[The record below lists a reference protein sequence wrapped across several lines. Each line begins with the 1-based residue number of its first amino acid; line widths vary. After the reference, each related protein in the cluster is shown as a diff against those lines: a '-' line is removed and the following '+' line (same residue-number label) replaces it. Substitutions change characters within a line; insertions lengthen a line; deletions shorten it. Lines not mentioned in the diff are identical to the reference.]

1 MFRLNLS
8 VTRIILKGENMD
20 TDMKWV
26 VILCVLFI
34 GVPLLGM
41 GWSEHK
47 RSECK
52 LEAIKASMPA
62 DDITKV
68 CGK

>member
-1 MFRLNLS
+1 
-8 VTRIILKGENMD
+8 MD
-20 TDMKWV
+20 SDMKWV
-26 VILCVLFI
+26 VILVVAVI

-41 GWSEHK
+41 GWSEHQQSQC
-47 RSECK
+47 R

>member
-1 MFRLNLS
+1 VL
-8 VTRIILKGENMD
+8 
-20 TDMKWV
+20 
-26 VILCVLFI
+26 LCAAFI

-47 RSECK
+47 QSQCR
-52 LEAIKASMPA
+52 LEAIKAQMLA
-62 DDITKV
+62 DDIIKV

>member
-1 MFRLNLS
+1 
-8 VTRIILKGENMD
+8 MD

-26 VILCVLFI
+26 VLLCVAFI
-34 GVPLLGM
+34 GVPMIGLALNDYQQ
-41 GWSEHK
+41 SQC
-47 RSECK
+47 R
-52 LEAIKASMPA
+52 LEAIKAAMPA

>member
-1 MFRLNLS
+1 
-8 VTRIILKGENMD
+8 MD

-26 VILCVLFI
+26 VLLCAAFI

-47 RSECK
+47 QSQCRI
-52 LEAIKASMPA
+52 EAIKAGIEA
-62 DDITKV
+62 DKINTA
-68 CGK
+68 CGVK

>member
-1 MFRLNLS
+1 
-8 VTRIILKGENMD
+8 MD

-26 VILCVLFI
+26 VILCVMFI

-47 RSECK
+47 QSQCQ
-52 LEAIKASMPA
+52 LEAIKAHMPA

>member
-1 MFRLNLS
+1 
-8 VTRIILKGENMD
+8 MD

-26 VILCVLFI
+26 VILCVIFI
-34 GVPLLGM
+34 GVPLLGI
-41 GWSEHK
+41 GWSDYQ
-47 RSECK
+47 RSQCR
-52 LEAIKASMPA
+52 LEAIKVQMPA